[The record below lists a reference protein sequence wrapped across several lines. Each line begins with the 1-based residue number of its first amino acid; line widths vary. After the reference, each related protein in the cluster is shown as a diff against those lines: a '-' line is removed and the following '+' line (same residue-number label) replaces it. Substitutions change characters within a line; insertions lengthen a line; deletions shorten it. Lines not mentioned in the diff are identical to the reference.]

1 MEENT
6 GKEVIFF
13 TKERL
18 YIFNNGKKLD
28 GKVSFWP
35 FVIGTFLFIH
45 IITGYYILQE
55 KSFSSIKTM
64 NSNVNK
70 HLFLPIH
77 NN

>member
-13 TKERL
+13 IKERL

-45 IITGYYILQE
+45 IVTV
-55 KSFSSIKTM
+55 S
-64 NSNVNK
+64 
-70 HLFLPIH
+70 
-77 NN
+77 